1 MPSERAIDAQKSLSS
16 KLVQAVDIM
25 TDIDAEI
32 APPEG
37 VFGFKATIQTPYVI
51 LNNFSEDGTGV
62 GVDFEFEI
70 PFDDD
75 LIGNEA
81 TFTIYNL
88 SQNTINKFKI
98 GNTINCTAGY
108 GVDRGI
114 IFEGWISDVKTKIDG
129 VDKITTVYAIDGINY
144 TPQMMNEETYEKGT
158 AASFILRELLER
170 AGLTVEVFKP
180 QRDHIFDNETKVS
193 GSIVENIKLYADI
206 CGVSVYIN
214 KQKIYCRP
222 IWDGDNL
229 RFNVNASTGMIGS
242 PELFIESNTNEE
254 YTDTVHGYNVTMILQ
269 KLITT
274 AGIVN
279 ISSKNYA
286 GEYRIVS
293 GTHIYDGLSATTEF
307 KCIEAIFTSIDESKV
322 GGKSDDGEYGE
333 TNNVYWEKKDIPTL
347 AAALTSKSMES
358 YTAIT
363 ATGTL
368 NYKISHSDR
377 ATTDSNGLRMY
388 DGVFF
393 IMAMGTYYGPVG
405 TYVKIAFENGKTI
418 YGILGDQKADEHTD
432 KRHMYAVHD
441 NSTLEFQV
449 NPNVIS
455 CSASNPD
462 VAKFR
467 QALDNVGIGFD
478 TKLTDIWVSDT
489 APTFGYTGGGGNSV
503 IEKAVQWAVDIA
515 NDDSYYYSWGGWGP
529 YGYDCS
535 HFVITA
541 YEKAGVPVRT
551 EGGASYTGDMY
562 SVFLRYGFEDVT
574 SSVNLS
580 TGAGTKRGDVLL
592 NTVHHAALVY
602 EDGGRIVNASSPAS
616 GITTRGWYV
625 YSNGGWDYV
634 LRYTG

>member
-1 MPSERAIDAQKSLSS
+1 MPSERVVDAQKSLSS

-25 TDIDAEI
+25 TDMNEDIT
-32 APPEG
+32 PPEG

-144 TPQMMNEETYEKGT
+144 TPQMMDEETYEKGT

-322 GGKSDDGEYGE
+322 GGKSGEGEYGE

-347 AAALTSKSMES
+347 ADAQKGKSMES

-368 NYKISHSDR
+368 NYKISHSGE
-377 ATTDSNGLRMY
+377 SQENGLRRY
-388 DGVFF
+388 HEHFY
-393 IMAMGTYYGPVG
+393 ILAMGTYYGGVG
-405 TYVKIAFENGKTI
+405 TYVKVALENGKTI
-418 YGILGDQKADEHTD
+418 YAILGDQKDDVHTD
-432 KRHMYAVHD
+432 NRHMYTRHD
-441 NSTLEFQV
+441 YSLLEFQV
-449 NPNVIS
+449 DPSIIN
-455 CSASNPD
+455 CSGSNPD
-462 VAKFR
+462 TDAFNR
-467 QALDNVGIGFD
+467 AIEEDGIGKD
-478 TKLTDIWVSDT
+478 TKVVNIWVSDT
-489 APTFGYTGGGGNSV
+489 EPTFGYTGGNSV
-503 IEKAVQWAVDIA
+503 IEKAVQWAVDVA
-515 NDDSYYYSWGGWGP
+515 NDDSYYYSWGGRGP

-535 HFVITA
+535 FFVITA
-541 YEKAGVPVRT
+541 YEKAGVPVYS
-551 EGGASYTGDMY
+551 EGGATYTGNMY
-562 SVFLRYGFEDVT
+562 DVFLRYGFEDVT
-574 SSVNLS
+574 SSVNLN
-580 TGAGTKRGDVLL
+580 TGAGTKKGDVLL

-602 EDGGRIVNASSPAS
+602 EDGGMIVHASSPS
-616 GITTRGWYV
+616 NGITTRGWYV

>member
-242 PELFIESNTNEE
+242 P
-254 YTDTVHGYNVTMILQ
+254 DVH
-269 KLITT
+269 
-274 AGIVN
+274 
-279 ISSKNYA
+279 
-286 GEYRIVS
+286 
-293 GTHIYDGLSATTEF
+293 
-307 KCIEAIFTSIDESKV
+307 
-322 GGKSDDGEYGE
+322 
-333 TNNVYWEKKDIPTL
+333 
-347 AAALTSKSMES
+347 
-358 YTAIT
+358 
-363 ATGTL
+363 
-368 NYKISHSDR
+368 
-377 ATTDSNGLRMY
+377 
-388 DGVFF
+388 
-393 IMAMGTYYGPVG
+393 
-405 TYVKIAFENGKTI
+405 
-418 YGILGDQKADEHTD
+418 
-432 KRHMYAVHD
+432 
-441 NSTLEFQV
+441 
-449 NPNVIS
+449 
-455 CSASNPD
+455 
-462 VAKFR
+462 
-467 QALDNVGIGFD
+467 
-478 TKLTDIWVSDT
+478 
-489 APTFGYTGGGGNSV
+489 
-503 IEKAVQWAVDIA
+503 
-515 NDDSYYYSWGGWGP
+515 
-529 YGYDCS
+529 
-535 HFVITA
+535 
-541 YEKAGVPVRT
+541 
-551 EGGASYTGDMY
+551 
-562 SVFLRYGFEDVT
+562 
-574 SSVNLS
+574 
-580 TGAGTKRGDVLL
+580 
-592 NTVHHAALVY
+592 
-602 EDGGRIVNASSPAS
+602 
-616 GITTRGWYV
+616 
-625 YSNGGWDYV
+625 
-634 LRYTG
+634 